1 MKMSSWRS
9 GTYMSLVSH
18 YFTKL
23 MPSRPRL
30 IPSEDQVLLSEAGTP
45 SWCRGDISR
54 RQPASHLH
62 SLETTQLLE
71 VATFFCKRYV
81 EKHIWTQVICIIP
94 YFGWIVTTSSPK
106 MDRSSVAG
114 MPPGMMPGFWCDQRL
129 AQSSLWGWLKNGEKG
144 ENGTPSSQYLT
155 QNFMIYMEYYL
166 FACLFWDA
174 VPRTRKQLVRC
185 SYEYFSYSGLW
196 SRTSCLAVSRNF
208 LARAWGE
215 VAEETKHFLTF

>member
-1 MKMSSWRS
+1 MLVVSLCDLTSLMVLRCCRTVEPTHHVLVIQLSDAFEKMVLHLSSPTRHINFYDFFTMKMSSWRS

-18 YFTKL
+18 CYTKL

-81 EKHIWTQVICIIP
+81 EKHIWTQWFVSYRILVES
-94 YFGWIVTTSSPK
+94 W
-106 MDRSSVAG
+106 
-114 MPPGMMPGFWCDQRL
+114 QL
-129 AQSSLWGWLKNGEKG
+129 HH
-144 ENGTPSSQYLT
+144 
-155 QNFMIYMEYYL
+155 
-166 FACLFWDA
+166 
-174 VPRTRKQLVRC
+174 PRWTEAL
-185 SYEYFSYSGLW
+185 
-196 SRTSCLAVSRNF
+196 
-208 LARAWGE
+208 
-215 VAEETKHFLTF
+215 